1 MADKLP
7 FIQFFTGD
15 WKKDPGIQA
24 LDHEARGVWF
34 EMLIIMHESD
44 SRGKLTLNGNKM
56 PDEALARLLGLDE
69 AKTKQILGKIL
80 SYGVA
85 SEEQDTGIIYCRRML
100 RDIELRQKRADAGSK
115 GGKQKSS
122 NRKAKSYPSESE
134 PESEPESYRTPTPPV
149 PNEGH
154 RRRFDR
160 VWAIYPKKEYPD
172 KAVQQFVIVNP
183 SDADV
188 DAMMVAIEEQKKSES
203 WQRDGGRWIP
213 QLSKWLAGG
222 GWKNEA
228 NHDPNHTL
236 TEADI
241 LKIFEDNPG
250 METDYKV
257 AKINL
262 LYASIPEEIIDDTI
276 NHIRNN
282 PDSHV
287 SIPDRYARRICTL
300 LKQRNRKDT

>member
-24 LDHEARGVWF
+24 LDYEARGVWF

-44 SRGKLTLNGNKM
+44 SRGKLTLNGDKM

-100 RDIELRQKRADAGSK
+100 RDIDLRKKRAEAGSK
-115 GGKQKSS
+115 GGKQRAINK
-122 NRKAKSYPSESE
+122 KAKSNPSE
-134 PESEPESYRTPTPPV
+134 PESEPQSYRTPTPLIPT
-149 PNEGH
+149 EGH

-172 KAVQQFVIVNP
+172 KAVRWFVIVNP
-183 SDADV
+183 SDVDV
-188 DAMMVAIEEQKKSES
+188 DAMIAAIEEQKKSES
-203 WQRDGGRWIP
+203 WQREGGRYIP
-213 QLSKWLAGG
+213 RLDKWLAGG
-222 GWKNEA
+222 GWKNEEIQ
-228 NHDPNHTL
+228 DPNHTL

-241 LKIFEDNPG
+241 LKIFEAHPAILD
-250 METDYKV
+250 DYHKL
-257 AKINL
+257 KFIL
-262 LYASIPEEIIDDTI
+262 SGEGIPEDIILDTI
-276 NHIRNN
+276 DHIHNN
-282 PDSHV
+282 PDPHV
-287 SIPDRYARRICTL
+287 SIPDRYARRISTL
-300 LKQRNRKDT
+300 LKERNRKDT